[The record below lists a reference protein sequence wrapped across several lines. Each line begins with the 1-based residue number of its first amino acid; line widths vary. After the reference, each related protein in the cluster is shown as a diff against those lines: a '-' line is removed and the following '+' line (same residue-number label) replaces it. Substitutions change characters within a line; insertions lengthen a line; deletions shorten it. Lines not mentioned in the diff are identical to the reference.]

1 MPHWAANTLYSFM
14 FSYKLKSNNITVRK
28 HVSASGNDSA
38 LSHLLLL
45 LFFSPLLF
53 HFHLSSL
60 SHLSHVCSSWT
71 LIFYLSLSCPHHPM
85 LFCIIFPPYSFSEC
99 CLLHQSPFKYSF
111 YSSSSFNS
119 YSLCFSVFFCPSLSC
134 SLTCD

>member
-14 FSYKLKSNNITVRK
+14 SSYKLKPNNITVRK

-71 LIFYLSLSCPHHPM
+71 LIFYLSLSCPRHPM
-85 LFCIIFPPYSFSEC
+85 LFCIIFPPYSFSER
-99 CLLHQSPFKYSF
+99 CLLHLSPFKVFIPLPRSTLILCVSLF
-111 YSSSSFNS
+111 SSA
-119 YSLCFSVFFCPSLSC
+119 LPSPAH
-134 SLTCD
+134 